1 MLSIILCI
9 LGNGMQWNK
18 SSSSSKMT
26 EIEMINKSSVLYSR
40 TETHFKGKV
49 SRGMLS
55 IIIVLW
61 GDIKQ
66 CRISNK
72 LMSGLMHIKED
83 GNDSINVRFKMRS
96 STLTFLAKINAKWM
110 WKQQGQN
117 I

>member
-1 MLSIILCI
+1 
-9 LGNGMQWNK
+9 
-18 SSSSSKMT
+18 
-26 EIEMINKSSVLYSR
+26 MINKSCVRYSR

-83 GNDSINVRFKMRS
+83 GNDSIKVVFLDEIGV
-96 STLTFLAKINAKWM
+96 STNTFQYSKK
-110 WKQQGQN
+110 
-117 I
+117 

>member
-1 MLSIILCI
+1 
-9 LGNGMQWNK
+9 
-18 SSSSSKMT
+18 
-26 EIEMINKSSVLYSR
+26 MINKSWVRYSR

-83 GNDSINVRFKMRS
+83 GNDSIKVLGRDRVQTYLYQS
-96 STLTFLAKINAKWM
+96 AC
-110 WKQQGQN
+110 
-117 I
+117 

>member
-1 MLSIILCI
+1 
-9 LGNGMQWNK
+9 
-18 SSSSSKMT
+18 
-26 EIEMINKSSVLYSR
+26 MINKSCVRYSR

-96 STLTFLAKINAKWM
+96 STLTFLAEINAKWM